1 MTDIEEIR
9 ARYASRL
16 AKDEES
22 RARQLAG
29 HTEVREGFTDLNMI
43 LEDILPEGRYKSLV
57 ITHLEIAA
65 MFANKAVASP
75 HPVVEAHKEG
85 RQSLEMERLR
95 EGTQGLD
102 AKVEGLSKWGMTA
115 EEPSRPLSESSDE

>member
-1 MTDIEEIR
+1 MTNIDEVR

-16 AKDEES
+16 AETEEA

-29 HTEVREGFTDLNMI
+29 HTEVREAFTDLNMI
-43 LEDILPEGRYKSLV
+43 LEDVLPEGRYKSLV

-75 HPVVEAHKEG
+75 YPVVQAHVKG
-85 RQSLEMERLR
+85 RQSLEADRLC
-95 EGTQGLD
+95 EATQGLN
-102 AKVEGLSKWGMTA
+102 ARTEGL
-115 EEPSRPLSESSDE
+115 ESSGNWDKP